1 MTPEDL
7 TATEAPAADE
17 IALDDE
23 QRAAVEHGE
32 GPLLVVAGAG
42 TGKTTVIARRIA
54 HLVASG
60 RARPSEI
67 LALTFND
74 KAAAEMQERVDLLL
88 PYGNADVRIATFHAF
103 GEEVLSGHG
112 LEIGIAPGS
121 AVLDKTAQS
130 LFLAERIE
138 KLPLRRYAPL
148 SDPTRYLGAL
158 ADYFSRAKDEPW
170 RPEELSA
177 RAEERL
183 GSSDDAVRDQ
193 AERGLEL
200 AEAYGAYDRLLWEAG
215 FLDFGDLLAL
225 THRLF
230 EESPSA
236 LRRFQERF
244 RYVLV
249 DEFQDT
255 NPVQFKIVRRLVER
269 HRNLV
274 VVGDDDQSI
283 YRFRGAH
290 LENILQFRE
299 RYPDTREIVLRN
311 NYRSTREILA
321 VARRLILVNRE
332 RLEVRYGISKELEAH
347 SRGPEPQC
355 REFATEADEAAWV
368 ADQIERGVADGRR
381 SRRDYAILVRTN
393 EHAEPFLRALDER
406 GIAYWFSGSR
416 GLFQRPEVKQLI
428 ALLQSLHQETRPEHL
443 YLLASEGYDVPEED
457 LAKLMH
463 LLKEGP
469 GTLRAWLERAARGAR
484 EGEPAAGV
492 SEAGRERI
500 ARLLDDLRE
509 LESYAKG
516 RRTGEVLYRYLERR
530 GTLRALMDSSRY
542 EDEGR
547 ARNLVKFFHI
557 IRSFE
562 RVALADR
569 VPLFLRHLEAIQE
582 YGEDPAV
589 ADLDAASNLV
599 QVLTIHK
606 AKGLEFP
613 VVFLVQAASGRF
625 PTNYRSRSPELPAGG
640 SETRVAPVLDP
651 AAMHREEER
660 RLCYVALTRAREELI
675 ATYARDYGTAS
686 ERTRSIFL
694 SEAFDLGKPVPPRVR
709 RRAAELLEAHRGR
722 DSSAPPSEGPD
733 PGTPHAPLAL
743 SFRRLDDY
751 ATCPLRYRYLHLL
764 GVGAVLPPDP
774 RVNFGQ
780 AVHRGMAFALA
791 RRIAGAPPT
800 IEETLEVF
808 GASWRSA
815 GYLSAEHER
824 ARFEQGAE
832 ALRGFHEREIAGG
845 PMPAAV
851 ERPFRVAL
859 AQEGDEAGVVLTGR
873 IDRVDDGPGG
883 TVLVDY
889 KTAEVDDGEQAEKRA
904 KEDLQLSVYALAWRE
919 MTGRAPER
927 VELRWLTTG
936 RSGAAAMT
944 ASRLEKTREKIS
956 EVAAAIRAGSF
967 PARPG
972 EYACRRCPC
981 RPICR
986 EAAV

>member
-1 MTPEDL
+1 MTP
-7 TATEAPAADE
+7 TPIPTPAAPPEDGPAPGE
-17 IALDDE
+17 ATVALDDD
-23 QRAAVEHGE
+23 QRAAVEHCD

-54 HLVASG
+54 HLVTTG

-74 KAAAEMQERVDLLL
+74 KAAAEMQERVDLLV
-88 PYGNADVRIATFHAF
+88 PYGYSDVRVATFHAF
-103 GEEVLSGHG
+103 GEEVLAGHG

-121 AVLDKTAQS
+121 TVLDKTAQA

-148 SDPTRYLGAL
+148 SDPTRYLHAL

-170 RPEELSA
+170 SAEELRV
-177 RAEERL
+177 RAEARL
-183 GSSDDAVRDQ
+183 GDPDPAVRDQ
-193 AERGLEL
+193 AERDLEL
-200 AEAYGAYDRLLWEAG
+200 ALAYDAYNRMLWEAG

-230 EESPSA
+230 EESPA
-236 LRRFQERF
+236 VLRRFQERF

-290 LENILQFRE
+290 LKNILEFRQH
-299 RYPDTREIVLRN
+299 YPDTREIVLRN
-311 NYRSTREILA
+311 NYRSTSEILT
-321 VARRLILVNRE
+321 VARRLILMNRE
-332 RLEVRYGISKELEAH
+332 RLEVRYGIAKELTAH
-347 SRGPEPQC
+347 SRGMAPQC
-355 REFATEADEAAWV
+355 REFATESEEARWV
-368 ADQIERGVADGRR
+368 ADAIERGVADGRR
-381 SRRDYAILVRTN
+381 SWRDYAILVRTN

-406 GIAYWFSGSR
+406 GISYWFSGSR
-416 GLFQRPEVKQLI
+416 GLFQRPEVKQLV
-428 ALLQSLHQETRPEHL
+428 ALLQSLYQDSRPEHL
-443 YLLASEGYDVPEED
+443 YLLASEGYGVPDED
-457 LAKLMH
+457 LGRLMH
-463 LLKEGP
+463 RLRDTP
-469 GTLRAWLERAARGAR
+469 GTLRGLFRSATRG
-484 EGEPAAGV
+484 GV
-492 SEAGRERI
+492 ADLSEAGVARI
-500 ARLLDDLRE
+500 DELLRDLDD

-530 GTLRALMDSSRY
+530 GILRDLMASPSY

-562 RVALADR
+562 KVALADR
-569 VPLFLRHLEAIQE
+569 VALFLRHLEAIQQ

-589 ADLDAASNLV
+589 ADLDAASNVV

-613 VVFLVQAASGRF
+613 VVFLVQAATDRF
-625 PTNYRSRSPELPAGG
+625 PTKYRSRSPELPAEGEESRA
-640 SETRVAPVLDP
+640 SERAELGR
-651 AAMHREEER
+651 AAQHREEER
-660 RLCYVALTRAREELI
+660 RLCYVAFTRAREELV
-675 ATYARDYGTAS
+675 ATYARDYGTQS
-686 ERTRSIFL
+686 ERTRSLFL
-694 SEAFDLGKPVPPRVR
+694 SEAFDLGKPVPARTR
-709 RRAAELLEAHRGR
+709 RRAVEMLEEHRERGAAPE
-722 DSSAPPSEGPD
+722 APPEPAG
-733 PGTPHAPLAL
+733 APLAL

-751 ATCPLRYRYLHLL
+751 AACPLRYRFLHVL
-764 GVGAVLPPDP
+764 GVGAILPPDP

-780 AVHRGMAFALA
+780 AVHRAAAFALA
-791 RRIAGAPPT
+791 RRMAGAPPAL
-800 IEETLEVF
+800 EETLEMF
-808 GASWRSA
+808 RASWRSA
-815 GYLSAEHER
+815 GHLSPEHEA
-824 ARFEQGAE
+824 ARFQQGVL
-832 ALRGFHEREIAGG
+832 ALRAFHEREIEAG

-851 ERPFRVAL
+851 ERPFRL
-859 AQEGDEAGVVLTGR
+859 GLGDVLLTGR
-873 IDRVDDGPGG
+873 IDRVDEGAEG

-889 KTAEVDDGEQAEKRA
+889 KTAEMDDEERADQRA

-919 MTGRAPER
+919 MTGRMPDR
-927 VELRWLTTG
+927 VELRFVTAGT
-936 RSGAAAMT
+936 SGAATMT
-944 ASRLEKTREKIS
+944 EARIEKTREKI
-956 EVAAAIRAGSF
+956 AAVSGSIRAGAF
-967 PARPG
+967 QARPS
-972 EYACRRCPC
+972 EYACRRCAC

-986 EAAV
+986 ESAV